1 MADDEL
7 AVRKAR
13 VEQAMSDAYMGKA
26 LVHRFDD
33 HVPKVVDVPICAKTW
48 WEDGEQYECLMDK
61 GHREALLGKHGLRGM
76 VQRID

>member
-13 VEQAMSDAYMGKA
+13 AEQAMSDAYMGKA

-33 HVPKVVDVPICAKTW
+33 HVPKVVDVPIC
-48 WEDGEQYECLMDK
+48 
-61 GHREALLGKHGLRGM
+61 GKHHRDEQRGESFKCGKPKHSPKFPCGNF
-76 VQRID
+76 IKLDD